1 MNGFFS
7 MYMSGLSSAKSGGGG
22 IMILINN
29 NFDKEVTKVIKDPN
43 HIGKH

>member
-1 MNGFFS
+1 M
-7 MYMSGLSSAKSGGGG
+7 LKVGGG

-43 HIGKH
+43 YIGKHLWTK